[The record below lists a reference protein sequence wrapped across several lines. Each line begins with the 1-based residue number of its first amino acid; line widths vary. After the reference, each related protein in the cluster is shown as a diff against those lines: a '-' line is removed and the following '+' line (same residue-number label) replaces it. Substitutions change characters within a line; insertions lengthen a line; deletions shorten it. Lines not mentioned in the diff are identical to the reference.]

1 MRKILAILAAALIS
15 ASFAYAQPANGQPAG
30 GQRPSTV
37 QQPGN
42 GQRPAGANPAA
53 VVPRAMLSTQVRQS
67 NSAPRMEPNY
77 VIDMW
82 PNGAPTDNGITAEE
96 RDMGTVASNIT
107 KAQLSFFLPKNP
119 NGMAV
124 IICAGGAYSS
134 VWYGTEGYAN
144 AAFFLDRGV
153 TVMVL
158 KYRLPNGHP
167 EVPLD
172 DVHEAFRIARA
183 AAPEMGVKKIGVVGC
198 SAGGHLASM
207 ASTKYDNEIQ
217 RPDFTILYYPVITA
231 DPAFS
236 HEGSIIN
243 LVGRDNI
250 NKRNIDLYSNEKHV
264 TPDTPPAFIMANTDD
279 DVVPVRNSIE
289 YYNALVANGVSASL
303 NVYPE
308 GGHGWTDHLDFAY
321 RDQWMDTLGKWLERL
336 QESFGL

>member
-1 MRKILAILAAALIS
+1 MKKLLAFLVVALLS
-15 ASFAYAQPANGQPAG
+15 ATYSYA
-30 GQRPSTV
+30 
-37 QQPGN
+37 
-42 GQRPAGANPAA
+42 QRPAGAAPAGA
-53 VVPRAMLSTQVRQS
+53 PNGTRPAFTPPQTSP
-67 NSAPRMEPNY
+67 SAPRAVPDY
-77 VIDMW
+77 VIDLW
-82 PNGAPTDNGITAEE
+82 PDGAPTDNGITAEE
-96 RDMGTVASNIT
+96 RDMGTVAMNIT
-107 KAQLSFFLPKNP
+107 KAQLSFFIPKNP

-124 IICAGGAYSS
+124 LICAGGAYSS

-153 TVMVL
+153 TVFVL

-172 DVHEAFRIARA
+172 DVHEAFRILRGR
-183 AAPEMGVKKIGVVGC
+183 APELGVKKIGIVGC

-207 ASTKYDNEIQ
+207 ASTKYDNAIQ

-236 HEGSIIN
+236 HEGSIQN
-243 LVGRDNI
+243 LVGRNNI
-250 NKRNIDLYSNEKHV
+250 NKKNIDLYSNEKHV

-289 YYNALVANGVSASL
+289 YYNALVANGVSAAL
-303 NVYPE
+303 NIYPE

-321 RDQWMDTLGKWLERL
+321 REQWMDTLGKWLEKL
-336 QESFGL
+336 ADSFGL

>member
-1 MRKILAILAAALIS
+1 
-15 ASFAYAQPANGQPAG
+15 
-30 GQRPSTV
+30 
-37 QQPGN
+37 
-42 GQRPAGANPAA
+42 
-53 VVPRAMLSTQVRQS
+53 
-67 NSAPRMEPNY
+67 MEPDY
-77 VIDMW
+77 VIDLW
-82 PNGAPTDNGITAEE
+82 PDGAPTDNGITAPE

-107 KAQLSFFLPKNP
+107 KAQLSFFIPKKP

-124 IICAGGAYSS
+124 LICAGGAYSS

-153 TVMVL
+153 TVFVL

-172 DVHEAFRIARA
+172 DVHEAFRIARSRA
-183 AAPEMGVKKIGVVGC
+183 ADLGVKKIGVVGC
-198 SAGGHLASM
+198 SAGGHLAAM
-207 ASTKYDNEIQ
+207 ASTKYDNAIQ

-243 LVGRDNI
+243 LVGRENI
-250 NKRNIDLYSNEKHV
+250 NKKNIDLYSNEKHV

-289 YYNALVANGVSASL
+289 YYNALVANGVPAAL
-303 NVYPE
+303 NVYQE
-308 GGHGWTDHLDFAY
+308 GGHGWTDHLDFPY
-321 RDQWMDTLGKWLERL
+321 REQWMDTLGKWLERL
-336 QESFGL
+336 AASFGL